1 MNDGVVLGVSG
12 GMDSTVLLH
21 MAAQQYNRVFG
32 VFFNYEQRHLWREYD
47 CAVRQKEEI
56 RAKYPN
62 KSFTFKT
69 IDVSFIKKIA
79 PTSSLTNT
87 SIDTPKVKDVMGEAQ
102 PASYVP
108 NRNLMF
114 LSVLASLA
122 EAQNINTIWHGSA
135 QADSLAGYWDSSNEF
150 RDYLNKLLSLNRSI
164 QINVE
169 TPLINMSKKNI
180 ILRGIELGVNF
191 GDTYTCYSGDTLADA
206 ESVSSSLRIKGFID
220 AGYIDPIQY
229 KQDLNKVWV
238 KHNCK
243 EIVYSSSAGK
253 SSSE

>member
-47 CAVRQKEEI
+47 CAIRQKEEV

-114 LSVLASLA
+114 LSILASLA
-122 EAQNINTIWHGSA
+122 EANNACTIWHGSA

-150 RDYLNKLLSLNRSI
+150 RNALNSLLSLNRSI
-164 QINVE
+164 QIKVE
-169 TPLINMSKKNI
+169 TPLINMSKKDI
-180 ILRGIELGVNF
+180 ILEGIKSGVNF
-191 GDTYTCYSGDTLADA
+191 GNTYTCYSGSIVSDA

-220 AGYIDPIQY
+220 AGYIDPIMY
-229 KQDLNKVWV
+229 KQDLSNVWQKYGC
-238 KHNCK
+238 KH
-243 EIVYSSSAGK
+243 I
-253 SSSE
+253 